1 MKKLLFLIMVVIV
14 VITIS
19 LKVNYKAHISL
30 SFGNN
35 IKSNYQYHYQ
45 DTRPKDITN
54 DILDNI
60 KISDRYLQNIL
71 VKADNIYIDLNGL
84 LVNKNNFK
92 DLNKL
97 LEVMRKYTKEKITI
111 ILKDENNYDDYLLN
125 KWIFKIKSNYDIMVE
140 R

>member
-1 MKKLLFLIMVVIV
+1 MKKLLFIIMVTIV

-35 IKSNYQYHYQ
+35 IKSNYCYPYQ

-60 KISDRYLQNIL
+60 KINEHHIQNLL
-71 VKADNIYIDLNGL
+71 VKADNIYIDLNDL
-84 LVNKNNFK
+84 IITKNSFK
-92 DLNKL
+92 DLNHL
-97 LEVMRKYTKEKITI
+97 FDTMRKYTKERITI
-111 ILKDENNYDDYLLN
+111 ILKEENNYDDYLLN
-125 KWIFKIKSNYDIMVE
+125 KWIFKIKNNYDIMVK